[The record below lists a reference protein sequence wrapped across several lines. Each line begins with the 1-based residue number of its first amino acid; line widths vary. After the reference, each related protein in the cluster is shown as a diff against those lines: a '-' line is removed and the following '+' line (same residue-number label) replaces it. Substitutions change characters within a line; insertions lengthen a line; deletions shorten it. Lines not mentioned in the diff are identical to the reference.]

1 MRVET
6 KEVSQEKVKLTA
18 QQQRVVKLLFKFRF
32 VSAPLLGQVMGIRPR
47 SAYEV
52 LEYIVSKELALK
64 VYKENYRI
72 DRKPAYYY
80 LSKQGVTIV
89 RKLLDVKESAVHAL
103 YKNDVA
109 SEDYIEHCL
118 RAMGIYAALSSKL
131 PKDTQI
137 FTKTEINRFKQFPK
151 NRPDL
156 YIRTP
161 DNEEA
166 IVVIALDNPAYI
178 IRKKLDEIITHSE
191 EEGWDGEYPTICFVV
206 KDNSVKNSL
215 LYTTKK
221 KLESMGMDEDEL
233 RILVT
238 ALQTFSDY
246 AGNVWANVF
255 QPNKTT
261 TLFE

>member
-1 MRVET
+1 MRVEVI
-6 KEVSQEKVKLTA
+6 EVSGETVKLTA

-32 VSAPLLGQVMGIRPR
+32 VSAPLLGLVMGIRPR

-52 LEYIVSKELALK
+52 LEYIVSKEIAVK
-64 VYKENYRI
+64 VYKDNYRI

-80 LSKQGVTIV
+80 LSKPGVTTV
-89 RKLLDVKESAVHAL
+89 RKLLDVKESVVHAL

-118 RAMGIYAALSSKL
+118 RVMGIYGALTSKL
-131 PKDTQI
+131 PQDTQL

-166 IVVIALDNPAYI
+166 IVVITLDSPAYI
-178 IRKKLDEIITHSE
+178 IRKRLDEIITHSE
-191 EEGWDGEYPTICFVV
+191 DEGWDGEYPTICFVV
-206 KDNSVKNSL
+206 KDNSKKNSL
-215 LYTTKK
+215 LYTTKQ
-221 KLESMGMDEDEL
+221 KLESMGMDDNEL
-233 RILVT
+233 RILV
-238 ALQTFSDY
+238 APLQSFTNY
-246 AGNVWANVF
+246 TGYGWANVF